1 MRLNLKDIIHV
12 PGAVLPFTFE
22 LDLSELSFGGE
33 QPIQEPVKVTG
44 QVRNMAGALV
54 FTAQAETTLHLH
66 CDRCTKPFQRR
77 KTIRFETL
85 LATELAGEDEQ
96 EDIVLLEGNELD
108 AGALMSETFVL
119 EMDSKNLCTEDC
131 KGLCSGCG
139 ADLNVEPC
147 RCKKEGDP
155 RLAALGKFFE
165 QAEE

>member
-1 MRLNLKDIIHV
+1 MRLDLKDIIHV
-12 PGAVLPFTFE
+12 PGAVLPFDFT

-33 QPIQEPVKVTG
+33 RPIQEPVKVTG

-54 FTAQAETTLHLH
+54 FTARAETTLHLH
-66 CDRCTKPFQRR
+66 CDRCAKSFQRD
-77 KTIRFETL
+77 KVIQFETL
-85 LATELAGEDEQ
+85 LATELAGEEEQ
-96 EDIVLLEGNELD
+96 DDIILLEGNELD

-119 EMDSKNLCTEDC
+119 EMDSKNLCVEDC

-139 ADLNVEPC
+139 VDLNVEPC

>member
-12 PGAVLPFTFE
+12 PGAVLPFEFS
-22 LDLSELSFGGE
+22 LDLSDCEFGGE
-33 QPIQEPVKVTG
+33 RPICEPVQVTG

-54 FTAQAETTLHLH
+54 FDAQAVTTLHLH
-66 CDRCTKPFQRR
+66 CDRCAKPFSREKR
-77 KTIRFETL
+77 VEFETL
-85 LATELAGEDEQ
+85 LATELAGEDSD
-96 EDIVLLEGNELD
+96 DIVLLEGDFLD
-108 AGALMSETFVL
+108 AGALMRETFVL

-139 ADLNVEPC
+139 VDLNVEPC

>member
-1 MRLNLKDIIHV
+1 MRLNLKDVIHV
-12 PGAVLPFTFE
+12 PGAVLPFSFT
-22 LDLSELSFGGE
+22 LDLSELEFGGE
-33 QPIQEPVKVTG
+33 RPVREPVEVTG

-54 FTAQAETTLHLH
+54 FTAQGATTLSLH
-66 CDRCTKPFQRR
+66 CDRCGKPFRR
-77 KTIRFETL
+77 EKVVDYETL
-85 LATELAGEDEQ
+85 LATELAGEEQ
-96 EDIVLLEGNELD
+96 DDIVLLDGDELD
-108 AGALMSETFVL
+108 AGALMRETFVL
-119 EMDSKNLCTEDC
+119 EMDSKNLCKEDC